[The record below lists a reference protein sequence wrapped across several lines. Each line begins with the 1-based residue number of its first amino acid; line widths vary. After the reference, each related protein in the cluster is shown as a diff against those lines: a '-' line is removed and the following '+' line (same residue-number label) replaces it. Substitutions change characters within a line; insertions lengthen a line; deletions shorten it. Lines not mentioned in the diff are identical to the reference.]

1 MKKRA
6 LALTVAGLGLAILP
20 LLWWLH
26 QVMPVADAQAPT
38 FRMRIQ
44 TSVPAAATQFEGM
57 QKFAERVQKMSAG
70 RVKIDVLPIGAVV
83 GLSEILEAVDKGVVE
98 AGFAWTHVWSGK
110 NSAAGLFGSPPA
122 GAATGLDQTT
132 HLSWLL
138 SGDGAP
144 LLREL
149 YRDGLKTGVVPFPIM
164 AVGPEALGWFKQ
176 PIPSLAEFRKLRFR
190 TPPGLPGEIYLES
203 GITAVSLPGP
213 EILPAAQRGVIDA
226 AEWGFPSDDLAFGFH
241 RVWKNYYLQGLH
253 QVTVVADLII
263 NGDVWKK
270 LPPDVQAMIDTA
282 AMATNLEHYAML
294 IHKNGVALK
303 ELVDKHGV
311 VLRETPREY
320 FTEFPKATKRVLDK
334 YAAANPLFKK
344 VLDSQQRFAQLVM
357 PYRINAHKVDL
368 FLAEEALKSK

>member
-1 MKKRA
+1 MRKWG

-20 LLWWLH
+20 LVWRVH
-26 QVMPVADAQAPT
+26 QVVPAADAQAPT

-44 TSVPAAATQFEGM
+44 TSVPSAATQFEGM

-70 RVKIDVLPIGAVV
+70 RLKVDVLPIGAVV
-83 GLSEILEAVDKGVVE
+83 GLSEILEAVDKNVVE

-110 NSAAGLFGSPPA
+110 HSAAGLFGSPPA
-122 GAATGLDQTT
+122 GAGTGLDQTT

-138 SGDGAP
+138 SGEGGP
-144 LLREL
+144 LLREV
-149 YRDGLKTGVVPFPIM
+149 YRDGLKTSVVPFPIM

-176 PIPSLAEFRKLRFR
+176 PIPSLEQFRKLRFR
-190 TPPGLPGEIYLES
+190 VPPGLPGEIYLES

-263 NGDVWKK
+263 NGAFWTK
-270 LPPDVQAMIDTA
+270 LPPDVQAMIETA

-294 IHKNGVALK
+294 IHRNGVALK

-311 VLRETPREY
+311 VLQETPREY
-320 FTEFPKATKRVLDK
+320 FVEFPKATKKVLDK
-334 YAAANPLFKK
+334 YAARDPLFRK
-344 VLDSQQRFAQLVM
+344 VLESQRRFAQLVM